1 MTIASG
7 FIWHSFLKQD
17 PNAVVL
23 YVRSQEE
30 SEANLRFGAIEAPL
44 SNEIEFSHYLHH
56 LDRTKHYYIY
66 SKTGVKG
73 ELACRLMEEAGF
85 SETTNLDGGLVNF
98 KA

>member
-1 MTIASG
+1 MTIATG

-23 YVRSQEE
+23 CIRSNEE
-30 SEANLRFGAIEAPL
+30 SDTTLRFGAIEAPL
-44 SNEIEFSHYLHH
+44 SDEIGFRHYLHH

-73 ELACRLMEEAGF
+73 ELACELMEDAGF
-85 SETTNLDGGLVNF
+85 NETINLDGGLNNF
-98 KA
+98 RF

>member
-30 SEANLRFGAIEAPL
+30 SEAKLRFGAIEAPL
-44 SNEIEFSHYLHH
+44 SDEIEFNHYLDHF
-56 LDRTKHYYIY
+56 DRTKHYYIY

-85 SETTNLDGGLVNF
+85 SETINLDGGLNNF
-98 KA
+98 RF